1 MSITSMW
8 EWIPSW
14 ILEVLNFGSHYPE
27 GDEDSLFALG
37 DAWNKAGADIE
48 KLIPHMRSVTDD
60 TQKCYTGDG
69 ATAVQKQFATLYDGG
84 DASMQKLAQGLK
96 DLGHYTR
103 NGGTQI
109 ESTKIQEAIFA
120 GITAYTIIS
129 LIADFPWGELGVP
142 IAAAAGREA
151 LTIAAEQ
158 GGRALAK
165 EAAAVGM
172 RTLLKQIAK
181 QVVIAGLKGFG
192 MGVAMDVGTQG
203 IEMLE
208 GHRDDGFSLS
218 EAMQTGFEFGVGA
231 MVGAPVGMGAS
242 KLLGDAVSPFM
253 NKMISSVVGG
263 AAGGVG
269 MYGAGIAWQ
278 VGDQLVHGNFDWNK
292 VDTSFDPQLL
302 IAGAGMGGLH
312 GLKEGIPDLVR
323 GGVNGDSARTAVS
336 AGDSTAVT
344 RPEVTAGDATSAHP
358 SIGDGSHPADTVPAR
373 ASAPP
378 ETSTAPTDSHTSAP
392 DFRAGV
398 TDTQSRPET
407 STTPAATEGS
417 RPAAVSDTGSRGG
430 SESTPTSDRP
440 TSTTPAGESGSRPTA
455 PAADSSAR
463 PGGETGT
470 RPTSADTA
478 ASDRGTTAPADR
490 GAATPD
496 RGAGPAGDRGA
507 GAPSDRGAGTPS
519 DRGAGTPSDRGA
531 GAPSDRGAGTPGDR
545 GASRAG
551 ASGTG
556 ASDPNAKVVAGQQD
570 RPVAPARGGVDAR
583 PQTVDVTPESR
594 GAAPDA
600 RPAAQTGAP
609 GDAAPGRAPA
619 DATPGRAPESTPG
632 GGRGPAGPEG
642 HRPLAPYP
650 DGRGAGEGGRPGAG
664 DGTRPDT
671 RAAQTQSTRGTGD
684 GRREGADTPGAPGIT
699 PIDTRPADIRGGETR
714 AGDGRPGEVRA
725 GDGRAGDTRT
735 GDRPG
740 REDHGP
746 SGDGPT
752 DHRPGEGDVQSGGA
766 VRPRDVLDTEAQDAW
781 AERAYDRFRLAD
793 NDVSHM
799 ADHLAD
805 VTRADGSTGFGHDE
819 ISRVKDHLFRE
830 EHPLTVYDENGK
842 PVGTE
847 MRRYDAD
854 ADIAEAWMRLSSG
867 RALPEDIV
875 LLEHEIAEAK
885 YYDEHRGAS
894 YRDAHVEAN
903 KKFDWESNIP
913 GRTGENIEGWSSEH
927 GHIPG
932 VSEGVRD
939 GAGSDVPVRRGGSS
953 VESRTD
959 DQQGGSHRQS
969 GGREDRPAGDQGR
982 REGDDHTPQR
992 RDLDSGG
999 DHSGVGGEH
1008 TPVAEP
1014 AEVIDGA
1021 KSWIADRPGDFRL
1034 DYSDSQL
1041 HEIVSEGRTL
1051 GLGDDTI
1058 QDFIKIGSRGD
1069 KPVTADALIEQMH
1082 NWVDVQDRGYPFK
1095 FTGPEDFE
1103 NFRNDLV
1110 DGLREA
1116 GIPTDDIAIQGSS
1129 LRTPHANDVDLAV
1142 FVDQAH
1148 FDKMVVDHF
1157 DGKVKLK
1164 SGEKIPLGDLSH
1176 SQLVELSRNILAD
1189 TNREVYNAHARTFAN
1204 AIDEGI
1210 VNSKSKVSPGL
1221 KGVSKAIQE
1230 KYPHLNVESVSALVH
1245 DGPFDTKPA
1254 MRVPDRATGPETEN
1268 LGGARESAPQP
1279 PKQSG
1284 GRFVPPEEE
1293 PRPTTPS
1300 EDHPVV
1306 ADEHGPAERSVE
1318 SVVESA
1324 KSRIEANAKFRLEY
1338 SDAEMRSLV
1347 EQGRRL
1353 GIDDHTIEEFLKV
1366 GSRDAKRI
1374 GADELATQMHNYVEV
1389 VQERG
1394 YPYKFTDATDYE
1406 NFRRDLIDGLR
1417 EASIP
1422 TDDVVVQGSS
1432 LRTPRAGDVDLAVFV
1447 GRDEFNQ
1454 MLIDRFDGR
1463 IKLKADAG
1471 PIDLRGR
1478 TPAELVDLARQIA
1491 ANESSYNAQ
1500 AKTFKNAVLN
1510 DIISSKLDISKPLK
1524 GVAKDMQRLHPDQ
1537 NVESVSVLV
1546 RGGEFDTRPTM
1557 KVEHPDAPPVDSQQ
1571 PSGQRPKQSGGRNI
1585 PPEPVEGGKAEDGG
1599 KRLRILMM
1607 CTEWDPHKGGVVAVN
1622 KNLAE
1627 GFADAGHEVI
1637 VRVGHE
1643 LTGAE
1648 GDGRITVIGP
1658 REVDAN
1664 VDARHQLTSD
1674 LDTFPENVDAVI
1686 GHSRFSGFAARDV
1699 REALYPQAKLV
1710 HVVHMVTDALARV
1723 QGLEP
1728 GKGAERQGI
1737 ERDLVST
1744 SDISV
1749 GVGPTLAEEAGRLAE
1764 MGDGNPVI
1772 HELIPGVPFEEP
1784 VPPPTGETR
1793 NVFALGRMGD
1803 PQKGA
1808 AQAAEMVRALN
1819 ERGHDVRL
1827 TLRGAPPETL
1837 AESRAQLSELAGREV
1852 DVRPFTVDR
1861 GDILGDMREAD
1872 VVIMPSRAEGFG
1884 LVAMEAA
1891 GAGVPVVVPDTSGAG
1906 RFIGDSTRF
1915 PAHIADNS
1923 TVRQGFE
1930 EEIPV
1935 DRWAD
1940 KLESVLSDPAAAQA
1954 RALEL
1959 RQLLSDQNRTWQ
1971 HAAEGL
1977 ADVIRGDDG
1986 SAPKSTDT
1994 QPRPEDPAPKQSGGR
2009 YTPPEDSGEKRLR
2022 ILMMCTEWDPHKGG
2036 VVAVNK
2042 NLAEG
2047 FAEAGHEVFVRVG
2060 HEVTGAE
2067 GDGRVT
2073 VIGTREQ
2080 DATVDAREQLTS
2092 HPEDLPEGIDVV
2104 IGHSRFS
2111 GFAAREVHDALYP
2124 EAKLVHVVHMVT
2136 DALARVQERPE
2147 VGPVREGY
2155 ERDLISTSDVAVG
2168 VGPTLAEEAGRL
2180 AEMENADPRI
2190 HELVPGVPFED
2201 HIPLPEGEP
2210 QRMLVFGRVD
2220 DPQKGALQ
2228 AAQMIRALN
2237 DRGLD
2242 VDLTVRGAPPET
2254 VAEAR
2259 EILSA
2264 AAGRD
2269 VDVRPYTVD
2278 RAEILGDMREAS
2290 VVVMPSR
2297 AEGFGLVAMEAAGAG
2312 VPVVVPDTSGAG
2324 RFIGDT
2330 ARFPDEF
2337 ARAST
2342 VRQGFEEQVPVDR
2355 WVDKLHEVLSD
2366 PVAARE
2372 RAVDLQQ
2379 RLRDQNLTWR
2389 SAAEDLARAVQDSP
2403 QRSTPR
2409 RTDTRAGET
2418 EWRPPT
2424 DSRVPERDSAAS
2436 EHPAKSG
2443 AGERDSTEPA
2453 RPSPEHHDIAGHE
2466 TPGEARPSIE
2476 EAHAR
2481 YGEQTDAGVAHH
2493 GNDPVMAEL
2502 ARRVVPD
2509 ERYFTADVH
2518 VTEDG
2523 HARIGDHV
2531 YTPEEYGDLLRRT
2544 GWDGTEPIRLI
2555 GCDAAENGFAA
2566 RLAEHL
2572 GTDVLSSTKSAWT
2585 DSRGRVFSA
2594 DAEPG
2599 PDGNPRPA
2607 SPERRMADP
2616 PPGRHPN
2623 PGKRG
2628 RLRPGHPG
2636 RGQARGGPERRPRA
2650 GGFGGGEEAEA
2661 GRARAG
2667 QGETPQ
2673 IRSRF
2678 ERCRGTRGDAGSRRE
2693 QAVAARDS
2701 QGTARP
2707 HQRRFEVFREVLSP
2721 GWPSQEQ
2728 RCSGRE

>member
-1 MSITSMW
+1 MW

-48 KLIPHMRSVTDD
+48 QLIPHMRSVTDD

-253 NKMISSVVGG
+253 NKMISSVAGG

-278 VGDQLVHGNFDWNK
+278 VGDQLAHGNFDWNK

-336 AGDSTAVT
+336 AGDSTAVV

-358 SIGDGSHPADTVPAR
+358 SVGDSSSVNGGSHPADTVPAR

-378 ETSTAPTDSHTSAP
+378 ETSTAPTDSHTAP
-392 DFRAGV
+392 SDSRAGV

-407 STTPAATEGS
+407 STTPAASTTEGS

-440 TSTTPAGESGSRPTA
+440 TSTTPTGESGSRPTA

-478 ASDRGTTAPADR
+478 ASDRGTTAPAE
-490 GAATPD
+490 
-496 RGAGPAGDRGA
+496 RGAGPAGDRSA
-507 GAPSDRGAGTPS
+507 GTPSDRSAGTPS

-531 GAPSDRGAGTPGDR
+531 GAPSDRGAGAPGDR
-545 GASRAG
+545 GAGRAG
-551 ASGTG
+551 ASGAG

-570 RPVAPARGGVDAR
+570 RPAAPARGGIEAR

-609 GDAAPGRAPA
+609 GDVAPGRAPA
-619 DATPGRAPESTPG
+619 DATPGRAPESTS
-632 GGRGPAGPEG
+632 GGRGPAGTEG
-642 HRPLAPYP
+642 QRPLAPYP
-650 DGRGAGEGGRPGAG
+650 DGRAAGEGGRPGAG

-714 AGDGRPGEVRA
+714 AGDGRQGEVRA

-740 REDHGP
+740 RDDHGT
-746 SGDGPT
+746 SGDGPA

-781 AERAYDRFRLAD
+781 AEQAYDRFRLAD
-793 NDVSHM
+793 NDVAHM
-799 ADHLAD
+799 ADHLSD

-819 ISRVKDHLFRE
+819 ISRVKEHLFRE

-885 YYDEHRGAS
+885 YYDEHPGAS

-903 KKFDWESNIP
+903 KTFDWESNIP

-959 DQQGGSHRQS
+959 DQQGGPHRQS

-982 REGDDHTPQR
+982 REGDDHTPQG

-1008 TPVAEP
+1008 APVT
-1014 AEVIDGA
+1014 EVIDGA
-1021 KSWIADRPGDFRL
+1021 KSWIDDRPGDFRL

-1041 HEIVSEGRTL
+1041 HEIVSEGRNL

-1069 KPVTADALIEQMH
+1069 KPITADALIEQMH

-1095 FTGPEDFE
+1095 FTGPEDFQ

-1268 LGGARESAPQP
+1268 LGGARESAPRP

-1284 GRFVPPEEE
+1284 GKFVPPEEE

-1300 EDHPVV
+1300 EDHPA

-1324 KSRIEANAKFRLEY
+1324 KSRIEANTKFRLEY
-1338 SDAEMRSLV
+1338 SDSEMRSLV

-1374 GADELATQMHNYVEV
+1374 GADELANQMHNYVEV

-1406 NFRRDLIDGLR
+1406 NFRRDLIDGLER
-1417 EASIP
+1417 ANIP

-1447 GRDEFNQ
+1447 GRDEFNK

-1463 IKLKADAG
+1463 IKLKSADG
-1471 PIDLRGR
+1471 PIDLKGR
-1478 TPAELVDLARQIA
+1478 TPAELVDLAREIA
-1491 ANESSYNAQ
+1491 ANESGYNAQ

-1524 GVAKDMQRLHPDQ
+1524 AVAKDMQRLHPDQ

-1557 KVEHPDAPPVDSQQ
+1557 KVEHPDAPPRIEDSTGSLESESETTGHGYRRATFDDLGYPDGEGVAPEELARYQQ
-1571 PSGQRPKQSGGRNI
+1571 ALSCTEIVPTEEVRLTQRSVSRTTSDGQPISRMAERM
-1585 PPEPVEGGKAEDGG
+1585 AEDGW
-1599 KRLRILMM
+1599 R
-1607 CTEWDPHKGGVVAVN
+1607 GGPVHAVMDEN
-1622 KNLAE
+1622 
-1627 GFADAGHEVI
+1627 
-1637 VRVGHE
+1637 
-1643 LTGAE
+1643 
-1648 GDGRITVIGP
+1648 GRIT
-1658 REVDAN
+1658 
-1664 VDARHQLTSD
+1664 S
-1674 LDTFPENVDAVI
+1674 LDNRRIT
-1686 GHSRFSGFAARDV
+1686 AARMAGLT
-1699 REALYPQAKLV
+1699 EIPTAIHAP
-1710 HVVHMVTDALARV
+1710 TD
-1723 QGLEP
+1723 
-1728 GKGAERQGI
+1728 
-1737 ERDLVST
+1737 
-1744 SDISV
+1744 
-1749 GVGPTLAEEAGRLAE
+1749 RLADWPHE
-1764 MGDGNPVI
+1764 WDQARRERNPLGVDIRRLPDGTLRVGGDV
-1772 HELIPGVPFEEP
+1772 
-1784 VPPPTGETR
+1784 GEIAYRRGQVAETWGEI
-1793 NVFALGRMGD
+1793 ALFR
-1803 PQKGA
+1803 
-1808 AQAAEMVRALN
+1808 AAEQRSLLP
-1819 ERGHDVRL
+1819 GD
-1827 TLRGAPPETL
+1827 
-1837 AESRAQLSELAGREV
+1837 LAGS
-1852 DVRPFTVDR
+1852 DQT
-1861 GDILGDMREAD
+1861 
-1872 VVIMPSRAEGFG
+1872 
-1884 LVAMEAA
+1884 
-1891 GAGVPVVVPDTSGAG
+1891 PVY
-1906 RFIGDSTRF
+1906 
-1915 PAHIADNS
+1915 
-1923 TVRQGFE
+1923 
-1930 EEIPV
+1930 
-1935 DRWAD
+1935 AD
-1940 KLESVLSDPAAAQA
+1940 KPYK
-1954 RALEL
+1954 
-1959 RQLLSDQNRTWQ
+1959 
-1971 HAAEGL
+1971 AAE
-1977 ADVIRGDDG
+1977 
-1986 SAPKSTDT
+1986 
-1994 QPRPEDPAPKQSGGR
+1994 
-2009 YTPPEDSGEKRLR
+2009 YTVSPEDSAYIGNEVSKARPVADR
-2022 ILMMCTEWDPHKGG
+2022 ILADFKETIGNVTNRLGLHGDPLEMRGEDHRVKATDSLERKYGTEAEDGDS
-2036 VVAVNK
+2036 VVDFVGKVN
-2042 NLAEG
+2042 
-2047 FAEAGHEVFVRVG
+2047 
-2060 HEVTGAE
+2060 
-2067 GDGRVT
+2067 
-2073 VIGTREQ
+2073 
-2080 DATVDAREQLTS
+2080 
-2092 HPEDLPEGIDVV
+2092 DLV
-2104 IGHSRFS
+2104 RFS
-2111 GFAAREVHDALYP
+2111 
-2124 EAKLVHVVHMVT
+2124 
-2136 DALARVQERPE
+2136 
-2147 VGPVREGY
+2147 VR
-2155 ERDLISTSDVAVG
+2155 
-2168 VGPTLAEEAGRL
+2168 
-2180 AEMENADPRI
+2180 
-2190 HELVPGVPFED
+2190 
-2201 HIPLPEGEP
+2201 LPEGEHYVP
-2210 QRMLVFGRVD
+2210 ALDATLGELHERGYEVVKVKNFWREGNRYFGTNATLRASDGRLFEVQFPTDAGWRANKLTHDYYEVFRQGKEPVERRIHAFLHTLRINHELGLADQIPPGLDQRWPPKDTSFADWVGENPDVWQRYLNWLDENGRD
-2220 DPQKGALQ
+2220 LRWIANQF
-2228 AAQMIRALN
+2228 
-2237 DRGLD
+2237 GLD
-2242 VDLTVRGAPPET
+2242 VSD
-2254 VAEAR
+2254 
-2259 EILSA
+2259 ILP
-2264 AAGRD
+2264 D
-2269 VDVRPYTVD
+2269 Y
-2278 RAEILGDMREAS
+2278 
-2290 VVVMPSR
+2290 
-2297 AEGFGLVAMEAAGAG
+2297 
-2312 VPVVVPDTSGAG
+2312 PDT
-2324 RFIGDT
+2324 
-2330 ARFPDEF
+2330 P
-2337 ARAST
+2337 
-2342 VRQGFEEQVPVDR
+2342 
-2355 WVDKLHEVLSD
+2355 
-2366 PVAARE
+2366 
-2372 RAVDLQQ
+2372 
-2379 RLRDQNLTWR
+2379 
-2389 SAAEDLARAVQDSP
+2389 
-2403 QRSTPR
+2403 
-2409 RTDTRAGET
+2409 
-2418 EWRPPT
+2418 
-2424 DSRVPERDSAAS
+2424 
-2436 EHPAKSG
+2436 
-2443 AGERDSTEPA
+2443 
-2453 RPSPEHHDIAGHE
+2453 
-2466 TPGEARPSIE
+2466 
-2476 EAHAR
+2476 
-2481 YGEQTDAGVAHH
+2481 
-2493 GNDPVMAEL
+2493 
-2502 ARRVVPD
+2502 
-2509 ERYFTADVH
+2509 
-2518 VTEDG
+2518 
-2523 HARIGDHV
+2523 
-2531 YTPEEYGDLLRRT
+2531 
-2544 GWDGTEPIRLI
+2544 
-2555 GCDAAENGFAA
+2555 
-2566 RLAEHL
+2566 
-2572 GTDVLSSTKSAWT
+2572 
-2585 DSRGRVFSA
+2585 
-2594 DAEPG
+2594 
-2599 PDGNPRPA
+2599 
-2607 SPERRMADP
+2607 
-2616 PPGRHPN
+2616 
-2623 PGKRG
+2623 
-2628 RLRPGHPG
+2628 
-2636 RGQARGGPERRPRA
+2636 
-2650 GGFGGGEEAEA
+2650 
-2661 GRARAG
+2661 
-2667 QGETPQ
+2667 
-2673 IRSRF
+2673 
-2678 ERCRGTRGDAGSRRE
+2678 
-2693 QAVAARDS
+2693 
-2701 QGTARP
+2701 
-2707 HQRRFEVFREVLSP
+2707 
-2721 GWPSQEQ
+2721 
-2728 RCSGRE
+2728 